1 VFFSENFSKETMIA
15 VPVLALLLLDAGL
28 MAFSLWKSEKSSNR
42 SDVFLLSALF
52 LCSGMPALI
61 YQIVWQRTLFLIY
74 GVNSQSVAV
83 VVGIFMLGLG
93 LGSLLGGRLSQRFP
107 ERGILLFACAELGVA
122 IFGLLSLKLFSWFAA
137 FSAGASL
144 PAVILYTSVLLLVP
158 TTLMGA
164 TLPILVEQ
172 LIRSSGS
179 VASSVSRLYFVN
191 TLGSAIACYLCATF
205 LLRTYS
211 QSGAVS
217 IAAILNTIVGATAY
231 LYARRE
237 GNRKS
242 SDEAAVA
249 EPTAEIASQRVL
261 SLGSAIFLAGLAG
274 WIALGYEVAWFRV
287 FAMTSSDRAPAF
299 ALLLATDLAGIA
311 AGSYLSELLTR
322 GWEAERKLLLIGLM
336 MLVSGAIS
344 VYLPPM
350 VSTFLGGNVPAFFK
364 FAWLGQDA
372 YLALTPAFFLVAAL
386 LGSVLPLLCG
396 LSISPDDVAG
406 KRVSY
411 VYGANILGSVL
422 GSLMIGFELLNVMGL
437 REITLMLGA
446 ISVLGSF
453 FPFALVQ
460 RFSGRL
466 PRYVFALGT
475 ACAAAVVFASTCYGL
490 FYERVIFWHGVD
502 SRTPFAHVVEN
513 RNGVIAVLTNGAV
526 FGGGVYDGEFRIN
539 PEQDSN
545 LVVRALALSAMQPH
559 PRRVLVIGLASGS
572 WAQIL
577 VNHPE
582 TTSMDIVEINPGY
595 LNLIPQYPVV
605 ASLLTNRK
613 VHVYVDDGRRWLT
626 AHPDA
631 KYDLIVTN
639 STYHWRAHSSTLLS
653 VEFYKQVKPHLADG
667 GVYYFNSTE
676 SNETMAT
683 ALSVFPYAV
692 RVLNFL
698 AVSES
703 PIHFDDGLWF
713 STLDKLEIDGKRLF
727 DPTSP
732 STQRLFARYAAF
744 ERTINGPPIFDG
756 LETGDSL
763 RRRIGKVRLITDD
776 NMGLEWKPDVE
787 IPWRIESS
795 ATQVA
800 TR

>member
-1 VFFSENFSKETMIA
+1 MVA

-28 MAFSLWKSEKSSNR
+28 LAFSLLKSEKSSNR
-42 SDVFLLSALF
+42 SDMFLLSALF

-93 LGSLLGGRLSQRFP
+93 IGSLLGGRLSQRFP
-107 ERGILLFACAELGVA
+107 ERGILLFACAEAGIAL
-122 IFGLLSLKLFSWFAA
+122 FGLVSLKLFHWFAA

-144 PAVILYTSVLLLVP
+144 LAVVFYTSILLLVP

-172 LIRSSGS
+172 LVRSSGS

-205 LLRTYS
+205 LLRAYS
-211 QSGAVS
+211 QSGAISV
-217 IAAILNTIVGATAY
+217 AAILNTIVGATAY

-237 GNRKS
+237 GSKS
-242 SDEAAVA
+242 IDEASVV
-249 EPTAEIASQRVL
+249 EPSELARHRVL
-261 SLGSAIFLAGLAG
+261 SLGSAIFLAGLSG
-274 WIALGYEVAWFRV
+274 WIALGYEVAWFRI
-287 FAMTSSDRAPAF
+287 FAMASSDRAPAF
-299 ALLLATDLAGIA
+299 ALLLATYLAGIA

-322 GWEAERKLLLIGLM
+322 HWTAEGKLQLIGWML
-336 MLVSGAIS
+336 LVSGTIS

-350 VSTFLGGNVPAFFK
+350 VSTFLGGNIPAFLK
-364 FAWLGQDA
+364 FARMGQDA
-372 YLALTPAFFLVAAL
+372 YLALTPVFFLVAAL

-422 GSLMIGFELLNVMGL
+422 GSLLIGFVLLNVMGL
-437 REITLMLGA
+437 RQITLMLGA
-446 ISVLGSF
+446 ISLLGSF
-453 FPFALVQ
+453 VPFFLV
-460 RFSGRL
+460 RRASGRF
-466 PRYVFALGT
+466 PRFVFALGA
-475 ACAAAVVFASTCYGL
+475 ACAAAIVFASTCYGL
-490 FYERVIFWHGVD
+490 LYERIIFRHGVD
-502 SRTPFAHVVEN
+502 SRTPFAHLVEN
-513 RNGVIAVLTNGAV
+513 RNGVIAVLSNGAV
-526 FGGGVYDGEFRIN
+526 FGGGVYDGDFRIN
-539 PEQDSN
+539 PDQDSN
-545 LVVRALALSAMQPH
+545 LIVRALALSAIRPH
-559 PRRVLVIGLASGS
+559 PRRVLVIGLATGS

-595 LNLIPQYPVV
+595 LSLIPQYPVV
-605 ASLLTNRK
+605 KSLLTNPK

-683 ALSVFPYAV
+683 ALSVFPYGT

-698 AVSES
+698 AVSAS
-703 PIHFDDGLWF
+703 PIHFDSNLWF

-727 DPTSP
+727 DPANP
-732 STQRLFARYAAF
+732 ATQRVFARYASF
-744 ERTINGPPIFDG
+744 ERTIYGPPIFDG
-756 LETGDSL
+756 LEAGDSL
-763 RRRIGKVRLITDD
+763 RRRIVRSRLITDD
-776 NMGLEWKPDVE
+776 NMGLEWKPDVDF
-787 IPWRIESS
+787 PWRAEAS
-795 ATQVA
+795 TQVA
-800 TR
+800 SR

>member
-1 VFFSENFSKETMIA
+1 MIA
-15 VPVLALLLLDAGL
+15 APVLALLLLDVGL
-28 MAFSLWKSEKSSNR
+28 LAFSLWKSEKSSNR

-107 ERGILLFACAELGVA
+107 ERGILLFACAEAGVA
-122 IFGLLSLKLFSWFAA
+122 LFGLVSLKLFHWFAV

-144 PAVILYTSVLLLVP
+144 PAVIFYTSILLLVP

-237 GNRKS
+237 GNRQS
-242 SDEAAVA
+242 SHEAAVI
-249 EPTAEIASQRVL
+249 EPTESASQRVL

-287 FAMTSSDRAPAF
+287 FAMASSDRAPAF
-299 ALLLATDLAGIA
+299 ALLLATYLAGIA
-311 AGSYLSELLTR
+311 AGSYLTELLTR
-322 GWEAERKLLLIGLM
+322 NWAAVRKLHLIGWM
-336 MLVSGAIS
+336 MLVSGAVS

-350 VSTFLGGNVPAFFK
+350 VSTFLGGNVPAFLK
-364 FAWLGQDA
+364 FAWLGQGA
-372 YLALTPAFFLVAAL
+372 YLVLTPAFFLVAAL

-422 GSLMIGFELLNVMGL
+422 GSLLIGFVLLNVMGL

-453 FPFALVQ
+453 FPFVLVR
-460 RFSGRL
+460 RFSGQL
-466 PRYVFALGT
+466 PRYVFALGA

-490 FYERVIFWHGVD
+490 FYERVIFRHGVD

-526 FGGGVYDGEFRIN
+526 FGGGVYDGDFRIN
-539 PEQDSN
+539 PQQDTN

-595 LNLIPQYPVV
+595 LSLIPQYPVV
-605 ASLLTNRK
+605 ASLLTNPK

-698 AVSES
+698 AVSDS
-703 PIHFDDGLWF
+703 PILFDDGLWF
-713 STLDKLEIDGKRLF
+713 STLGKLEIDGKRLF
-727 DPTSP
+727 DPASP

-763 RRRIGKVRLITDD
+763 RRRIGKARLITDD

-787 IPWRIESS
+787 FPWRIESV
-795 ATQVA
+795 TQVA